1 MATANWENCIELSRG
16 NEGGF
21 QCLRSDPGNWT
32 GGKVG
37 VGTLVGTNFG
47 IAAASHPNVAIRA
60 LTWPQAKAIY
70 HEDYWAPIH
79 GDTLPVGVDACVLD
93 DCINS
98 GAGAAIRRLQ
108 DAIGAVADGDFG
120 PKTAAAVAA
129 CDPQATIGKLC
140 DLRLAEYR
148 TYGQWSVRVQ
158 PDKPTTYGDVW
169 TARIRHVR
177 TEANRMATATIP
189 IPAVAAPPA
198 PVPTPIAPPPAKP
211 AIPRPPP
218 GLAAALSSLFLAA
231 LAAFSK
237 GARHA

>member
-21 QCLRSDPGNWT
+21 QCLRSDAGNWT

-37 VGTLVGTNFG
+37 VGRLVGTNFG
-47 IAAASHPNVAIRA
+47 IAAASHPDVDIRA

-70 HEDYWAPIH
+70 HADYWAPIH
-79 GDTLPVGVDACVLD
+79 GDTLAAGVDACVLD

-108 DAIGAVADGDFG
+108 EAVGVVADGDFG
-120 PKTAAAVAA
+120 PKTSAAVAS

-148 TYGQWSVRVQ
+148 TYRQWSVQVQ
-158 PDKPTTYGDVW
+158 SDKPTTYGDVW
-169 TARIRHVR
+169 TARIGHVR
-177 TEANRMATATIP
+177 AEAIRMVTATIKTS
-189 IPAVAAPPA
+189 AVAAPPA

-211 AIPRPPP
+211 AIPQRPP

-231 LAAFSK
+231 VAAFSK
-237 GARHA
+237 GAPHA